1 MGELDSLLLS
11 KQGICMGVLDCGVKV
26 WWFYLIEVGV
36 EERGGYYL
44 LISRLIGSHYWAPQA
59 RETKA
64 RGSVAVGPYITAH
77 PYVTMWGSLFK
88 RT

>member
-36 EERGGYYL
+36 EERGVITYL
-44 LISRLIGSHYWAPQA
+44 L
-59 RETKA
+59 
-64 RGSVAVGPYITAH
+64 VG
-77 PYVTMWGSLFK
+77 
-88 RT
+88 